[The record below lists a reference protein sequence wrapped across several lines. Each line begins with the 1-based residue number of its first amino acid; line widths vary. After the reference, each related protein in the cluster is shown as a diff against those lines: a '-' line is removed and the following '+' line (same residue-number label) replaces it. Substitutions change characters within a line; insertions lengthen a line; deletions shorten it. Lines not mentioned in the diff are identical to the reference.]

1 MGFCIQCHTENA
13 ADHVELTHLKDCL
26 TCHY

>member
-1 MGFCIQCHTENA
+1 MGFCITCHTQNA
-13 ADHVELTHLKDCL
+13 KNHEELTHLKDCL

>member
-1 MGFCIQCHTENA
+1 MGFCITCHADNA
-13 ADHVELTHLKDCL
+13 KDHEELAHLKDCL

>member
-1 MGFCIQCHTENA
+1 MGFCITCHTDNA
-13 ADHVELTHLKDCL
+13 KNHEELTHLKDCL